1 MNADSKSFL
10 KTLCV
15 GWVFLMT
22 AGVMQLA
29 EAQQQSLVE
38 VDEEGVMR
46 FVDSGEEAAF
56 FGVNY
61 SPPFAHS
68 YRAINQ
74 LGRSHKKIIDQDV
87 YHFAR
92 LGFDGFR
99 LHVWDTEI
107 SDSLGHLVENEH
119 LDLLDYKLAKLKQRG
134 IKAVLTPITYYDNGY
149 PEPPTETNGFA
160 NYISKEEAPKNPEFW
175 PVIKRY
181 LTEFINHKNPYTGL
195 TYKEDPNIIAI
206 EIDNEPTHSG
216 SQDSVTSYI
225 NMLADHLR
233 DNGLKKPIFY
243 NIAQN
248 PSMAEGV
255 MNADID
261 GTTFQWYP
269 GGLVGGEEITKNYLP
284 YIDEYPIPFADKE
297 NFRTKAQMVYEFDS
311 ADFLKPYTYPAMAR
325 SFREAGFQ
333 WASQFAYDP
342 MAMGHVNTDYRTHYL
357 NMAYTPSK
365 AVSMKIASAAFHQL
379 ERDKSY
385 GRYPQNNTFG
395 DFEVSHKKGLSQ
407 FNADTSFFYSN
418 DTETAPKD
426 AQALKHVAGVGSSPL
441 VSYEGAGAY
450 FLDKISDGIWRLEVM
465 PDAIQIRDPFDVVA
479 LDKRLTWIEWKSHNM
494 IIDLPDLG
502 NSFQVKGINE
512 GNDQQ
517 IQAKDGSFTISPGAY
532 LVYRDKQATNL
543 PANDYQMGN
552 IRINE
557 FVTPPETNSEPV
569 VGHESP
575 SGVRADKPLTI
586 KAKAASLKDTD
597 KVSLVMQSGW
607 ETKDVSMKKT
617 STYTFEASISA
628 DELYPGTINYWIT
641 VDREDK
647 TLTFP
652 GGYEG
657 HPGDWDYHHD
667 EQYHMEAYE
676 TDAAIDLF
684 TAAED
689 GYDNIN
695 TAFTTWNSDNGF
707 ELISTNTAGSRA
719 IQAFAGEDLTKENE
733 TLGWNLILG
742 DKLEHVGQSVDQS
755 DLFAVNVKGGK
766 VRGNIKAIVV
776 LEDGTSYSS
785 IIELS
790 NQFETHKLPFSAFK
804 SDSMMLLPR
813 PYPTFLPLW
822 FKADLDGTL
831 DPSKIEEIQ
840 FVFVPADGS
849 SVVEE
854 NSNFAVESVWI
865 EQSKN

>member
-1 MNADSKSFL
+1 MNVVGNFL
-10 KTLCV
+10 LKIFSV
-15 GWVFLMT
+15 GFIFLMT
-22 AGVMQLA
+22 AGVMQFV

-46 FVDSGEEAAF
+46 FVDSGEEATF

-68 YRAINQ
+68 FRAINQ
-74 LGRSHKKIIDQDV
+74 LGGSHKKIIDQDV

-134 IKAVLTPITYYDNGY
+134 IKVVLTPITYYDNGY
-149 PEPPTETNGFA
+149 PEQPTETNGFA
-160 NYISKEEAPKNPEFW
+160 NYISKEEAPKNPDFW

-248 PSMAEGV
+248 PSMAKGV

-333 WASQFAYDP
+333 WATQFAYDP

-407 FNADTSFFYSN
+407 FNADTAFFYSN

-426 AQALKHVAGVGSSPL
+426 AQVLKHVAGVGSSPL
-441 VSYEGAGAY
+441 VSYEGTGAY

-479 LDKRLTWIEWKSHNM
+479 FDKRLTWIEWKSHNM

-557 FVTPPETNSEPV
+557 FVAPPETNSELV

-575 SGVRADKPLTI
+575 SGVRADKPITI
-586 KAKAASLKDTD
+586 KAKAGSLKDTD

-607 ETKDVSMKKT
+607 QTKDISMKKT
-617 STYTFEASISA
+617 SAYTFEASIPA
-628 DELYPGTINYWIT
+628 DELYPGTINYWIA

-652 GGYEG
+652 GGHEG
-657 HPGDWDYHHD
+657 HPGDWDYYHD
-667 EQYHMEAYE
+667 EQYKMGVYE

-684 TAAED
+684 TAADD

-695 TAFTTWNSDNGF
+695 AAFTIWNSDNGF
-707 ELISTNTAGSRA
+707 DLISTNTAGSRA
-719 IQAFAGEDLTKENE
+719 IQAYAGEDLTKENE

-742 DKLEHVGQSVDQS
+742 NKLEYMGQSVDQS
-755 DLFAVNVKGGK
+755 DLFALKAKAGSK
-766 VRGNIKAIVV
+766 SGNIKAIIV
-776 LEDGTSYSS
+776 LQDGTSYSS
-785 IIELS
+785 VIESS
-790 NQFETHKLPFSAFK
+790 NGFETHKVPFTSFK
-804 SDSMMLLPR
+804 PDSMMLLPR
-813 PYPTFLPLW
+813 PYPTFLPLL
-822 FKADLDGTL
+822 FKANADGKL
-831 DPSKIEEIQ
+831 NLSKIEEIQ
-840 FVFVPADGS
+840 FVFVPTDGS
-849 SVVEE
+849 SVVKV
-854 NSNFAVESVWI
+854 NSSFAVESVWI